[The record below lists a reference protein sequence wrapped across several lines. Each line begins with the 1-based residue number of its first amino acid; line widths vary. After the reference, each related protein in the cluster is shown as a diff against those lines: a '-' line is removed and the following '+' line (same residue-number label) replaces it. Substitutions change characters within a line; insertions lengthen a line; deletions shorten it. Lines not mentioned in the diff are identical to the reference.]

1 MRKPPLFQNRPR
13 CNHRADHRFCFCA
26 EIAEAFAAR
35 LANIESRLAKIE
47 KSKAMS
53 YRGVFV
59 EREAYEYGDY
69 CTYAGSLWCAIRDTS
84 PGDAPGRSA
93 S

>member
-1 MRKPPLFQNRPR
+1 
-13 CNHRADHRFCFCA
+13 
-26 EIAEAFAAR
+26 
-35 LANIESRLAKIE
+35 
-47 KSKAMS
+47 MS

-59 EREAYEYGDY
+59 EREAYESGDY